1 MEEIKVLKLENGDYE
16 EVFMLMKNLQKKRIE
31 NKITDTMIIVEHEE
45 IVTVG
50 PKARR
55 EKVLVS
61 NYPTFQ
67 TDRGGGITWHGPGQL
82 VIYPIIKWK
91 PEEQSV
97 RKIISRLED
106 WSISSLRLCGIEAYK
121 NDKMQGIW
129 VDGYKIGSI
138 GLSFL
143 KWVSRHGLS
152 INIDT
157 PGMRVEELEGCGL
170 DAGIHTSLKKLGYD
184 RDLSGRKLDLDRFGR
199 AFIDTCREVLDRNPI
214 FEDNNVLRS
223 NDVAPEK

>member
-1 MEEIKVLKLENGDYE
+1 MDEIRIIKIERGNYKKISK
-16 EVFMLMKNLQKKRIE
+16 FMKNLQKNRID
-31 NKITDTMIIVEHEE
+31 NNIIDTMIIVEHEE
-45 IVTVG
+45 IVTIG

-55 EKVLVS
+55 ENVLVS
-61 NYPTFQ
+61 TNYPTIQ

-91 PEEQSV
+91 PKEQNI
-97 RKIISRLED
+97 RKIISTLED
-106 WSISSLRLCGIEAYK
+106 WGISSLENCGINSYK
-121 NDKMQGIW
+121 NDSMQGIW

-143 KWVSRHGLS
+143 NWVSRHGLS

-170 DAGIHTSLKKLGYD
+170 NAGMHTSLNKLGHNKD
-184 RDLSGRKLDLDRFGR
+184 SVGNKLDINRLES
-199 AFIDTCREVLDRNPI
+199 AFLDTCRAVLSRVPLVEEIEVI
-214 FEDNNVLRS
+214 EVI
-223 NDVAPEK
+223 

>member
-1 MEEIKVLKLENGDYE
+1 MEEIKVMNLGNGDYE
-16 EVFMLMKNLQKKRIE
+16 EISKLMKSLQKKRIE
-31 NKITDTMIIVEHEE
+31 DKISDTMIIVEHEE
-45 IVTVG
+45 IVTIG

-55 EKVLVS
+55 ENVQVS
-61 NYPTFQ
+61 NYPTFE

-106 WSISSLRLCGIEAYK
+106 WGISSLKVCGINSYK
-121 NDKMQGIW
+121 NDRMQGIW
-129 VDGYKIGSI
+129 VDGFKIGSI

-170 DAGIHTSLKKLGYD
+170 NAGMHTSLKKLGYD
-184 RDLSGRKLDLDRFGR
+184 RDLSGQKLDFSRLEK
-199 AFIDTCREVLDRNPI
+199 AFIDTCKEVLDRNPI
-214 FEDNNVLRS
+214 LENIIQ
-223 NDVAPEK
+223 